1 MLNWFYYNIMKRI
14 QGARNGNEKDNET
27 ITKRISSA
35 TKDERWSDDKTN
47 CIRLEFKSED
57 SKHIQAKNLAEI
69 KDRESMGLSCIR
81 FKERGSVKADTGLY
95 SL

>member
-1 MLNWFYYNIMKRI
+1 MLNWFYYNVMKRI

-27 ITKRISSA
+27 ITKRISST

-57 SKHIQAKNLAEI
+57 SKHIQAKNLGET
-69 KDRESMGLSCIR
+69 KDRE
-81 FKERGSVKADTGLY
+81 
-95 SL
+95 